1 MNSTGLDGHIVIA
14 SKGQMYM
21 NTQRPSALHLLL
33 QIKRGSIVFKIEII
47 VQTAWGGGKVTTI
60 SRELLVAL

>member
-1 MNSTGLDGHIVIA
+1 
-14 SKGQMYM
+14 MYM
-21 NTQRPSALHLLL
+21 NTQRPSVLHLFL